1 MKVIYAKAADPVTFA
16 MDTDII
22 VSAGHGPVAFGHVVL
37 AWIWLDVALCARAL
51 PAHRDDALRRGKL
64 AACGYFFHYELP
76 RIGAWLKV
84 VESRDATCRTMDEAW
99 F

>member
-1 MKVIYAKAADPVTFA
+1 MVDRGGRDGLATGVHDLAAQLVHQLGDLRDLADPA
-16 MDTDII
+16 D
-22 VSAGHGPVAFGHVVL
+22 AF
-37 AWIWLDVALCARAL
+37 R
-51 PAHRDDALRRGKL
+51 
-64 AACGYFFHYELP
+64 YELP